1 MHRPKFPL
9 SATNAIMV
17 AIATTLLKI
26 GPTAG
31 QKYLR
36 CELST
41 AEMTDPAPYK
51 TTWMAKNWKKKVA
64 SGTTRDA

>member
-1 MHRPKFPL
+1 M
-9 SATNAIMV
+9 
-17 AIATTLLKI
+17 ATTLLKI

-41 AEMTDPAPYK
+41 AEMTDPAPYS
-51 TTWMAKNWKKKVA
+51 TTWIAKNRKKNVA
-64 SGTTRDA
+64 SGTTSDA